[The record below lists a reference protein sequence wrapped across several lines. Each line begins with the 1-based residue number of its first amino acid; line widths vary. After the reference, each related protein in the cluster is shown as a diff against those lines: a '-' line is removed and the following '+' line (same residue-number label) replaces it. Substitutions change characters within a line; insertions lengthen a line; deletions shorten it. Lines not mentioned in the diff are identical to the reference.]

1 MTMPAHNGSEDGDS
15 EDRPTGLQALQREA
29 YDWVARFAA
38 GDARPVD
45 LAAFRRWAARSPAH
59 EAAFARASLF
69 WKVSGSA
76 GQELLAEGIATQDA
90 GRQPIMA
97 RPARLGRRAVLGG
110 ALAASAAGVAAMVIR
125 PPLGLWPSWSE
136 LRSDYRTE
144 PGAQRQIALA
154 DHVSVKLNT
163 RTSIALRSIDGQAD
177 RIELIA
183 GELAVAT
190 VPETTRPVIVAAGDG
205 QTMSTAGTRFNVL
218 YEDHV
223 VCVTC
228 VEGAVQVTQGA
239 SSVRLSAGRQTTY
252 SDRGLGQVVA
262 IDPAVVTAWQSGII
276 IFQSTPVSQ
285 VVAEINR
292 YRPGRVILTN
302 PELGRGLF
310 NARIEISR
318 IDQVI
323 GQIAEVF
330 DAHVTLLPGGIVL
343 LG

>member
-1 MTMPAHNGSEDGDS
+1 MTMPMQSEFEDS
-15 EDRPTGLQALQREA
+15 GFEGPQALQREA

-38 GDARPVD
+38 GDARPAD
-45 LAAFRRWAARSPAH
+45 LAAFRQWAARSPAH
-59 EAAFARASLF
+59 AAAFARASLF
-69 WKVSGSA
+69 WKVSGAA
-76 GQELLAEGIATQDA
+76 GQELLAEDIAMQDA
-90 GRQPIMA
+90 GRQPFMA
-97 RPARLGRRAVLGG
+97 RPARMGRRALLGG

-136 LRSDYRTE
+136 FRADYRTE

-154 DHVSVKLNT
+154 DHVSIELNT
-163 RTSIALRSIDGQAD
+163 RTSIALRSIEGQAD

-190 VPETTRPVIVAAGDG
+190 VAGTMGPVVVAARNG

-218 YEDHV
+218 YEDDV

-228 VEGAVQVTQGA
+228 VEGVVQVTQGA
-239 SSVRLSAGRQTTY
+239 SSVRLPAGRQMTY
-252 SDRGLGQVVA
+252 SDQGLGPAVA
-262 IDPAVVTAWQSGII
+262 IDPAVVTAWQSGIV

-302 PELGRGLF
+302 PELGGGLF
-310 NARIEISR
+310 NARVEIGR
-318 IDQVI
+318 IDRVI

-330 DAHVTLLPGGIVL
+330 GAQVTSLPGGIVL

>member
-1 MTMPAHNGSEDGDS
+1 MTILAHSGSE
-15 EDRPTGLQALQREA
+15 GLQALHREA

-38 GDARPVD
+38 GDARPAD

-59 EAAFARASLF
+59 AAAFARASLF

-76 GQELLAEGIATQDA
+76 GLELLAEDIVAQDA
-90 GRQPIMA
+90 GRRPFMA
-97 RPARLGRRAVLGG
+97 RPQLPRRALLGG

-125 PPLGLWPSWSE
+125 PPFGLWPSWPE
-136 LRSDYRTE
+136 LRADYRTA
-144 PGAQRQIALA
+144 PGAQRRIALA
-154 DHVSVKLNT
+154 DHVSIELNT
-163 RTSIALRSIDGQAD
+163 RTSIALRPTGGQAD

-190 VPETTRPVIVAAGDG
+190 VPEATRPVIVTAGG
-205 QTMSTAGTRFNVL
+205 GRTMSTAGTRFNVL
-218 YEDHV
+218 YEHHL

-228 VEGAVQVTQGA
+228 VEGGVQVTQGA

-252 SDRGLGQVVA
+252 SDQGFGPAVA

-302 PELGRGLF
+302 PALGRGLF
-310 NARIEISR
+310 NARVEIGR
-318 IDQVI
+318 IDRVI
-323 GQIAEVF
+323 RQIAEVF
-330 DAHVTLLPGGIVL
+330 GARVTSLPGGIVL